1 MDDLGRWMRRVLD
14 EVAPPVDPRA
24 VVESVTRSGGRRWPI
39 AVGAAAVVVL
49 LVGGGYWLFAG
60 EPNTGVA
67 DDTTTTSLEATTT
80 TAAILETLHPSSI
93 SCSSELPDFPC
104 SNLIDGDPAT
114 EWQAP
119 NGGIGAVITI
129 EFAAPVTISEV
140 KLTNIPDDARFM
152 RNGRI
157 REVVATAPPSLAVIR
172 PDFADSNQRAVGF
185 GHHDWAGVTS
195 LVVEVTRA
203 YPGQSVGDLPP
214 FAELALAELE
224 IVGHP
229 GAPPAGDPTTATTVT
244 LPAPAAITGSWSQT
258 NPDLGGLLV
267 QVRDLIWDG
276 EAFYLLLRVGFGD
289 LIVWRSADGIQWDQY
304 SQIGTSG
311 TLDGP
316 WHLVSA
322 DGRLLAGGR
331 RGLVPTVWIE
341 DGANRWREVEVAPSG
356 AILGLIEYRDRFV
369 AVGHVPAWDEGI
381 EAPPARHGVIWVS
394 SDAETWTEVAGVEKF
409 GNDSYPS
416 DLVEGPSGLLTI
428 SVQGMFGP
436 SGPATRRV
444 VTSGDGVDW
453 MVRDPVGLA
462 LTQVDAVSGTSSGY
476 LASGYVAM
484 GIFDIPV
491 FHSEDGIEWSPEF
504 SALPD
509 SAGTPSISD
518 AELFRGQLVVS
529 GNVFVDPGGG
539 AGNYSLPAVWV
550 YLGDDRWTS
559 LGTAEWFDRPGYTY
573 RIVTAPDRLIV
584 IGEHGGDD
592 WALFTFVV
600 DEP

>member
-1 MDDLGRWMRRVLD
+1 VITVEFAEPVSVFALGFTNLPDDVRFRRNARIRGLAITADGTHLPATAELADVNDEAQSVGELD
-14 EVAPPVDPRA
+14 PA
-24 VVESVTRSGGRRWPI
+24 PI
-39 AVGAAAVVVL
+39 A
-49 LVGGGYWLFAG
+49 LVSTVRIAL
-60 EPNTGVA
+60 
-67 DDTTTTSLEATTT
+67 TS
-80 TAAILETLHPSSI
+80 
-93 SCSSELPDFPC
+93 
-104 SNLIDGDPAT
+104 
-114 EWQAP
+114 
-119 NGGIGAVITI
+119 
-129 EFAAPVTISEV
+129 
-140 KLTNIPDDARFM
+140 
-152 RNGRI
+152 
-157 REVVATAPPSLAVIR
+157 
-172 PDFADSNQRAVGF
+172 
-185 GHHDWAGVTS
+185 
-195 LVVEVTRA
+195 A
-203 YPGQSVGDLPP
+203 YPAQSYGDLPP

-224 IVGHP
+224 IIGYP
-229 GAPPAGDPTTATTVT
+229 GLLPREGDPTTATTVT
-244 LPAPAAITGSWSQT
+244 LPVPAPITGSWSQT

-289 LIVWRSADGIQWDQY
+289 LIVWRSAEGIQWDQY

-369 AVGHVPAWDEGI
+369 AVGHVPAWDEGT

-394 SDAETWTEVAGVEKF
+394 SDAETWTEVAGVETF

-453 MVRDPVGLA
+453 IVRDPVGLA
-462 LTQVDAVSGTSSGY
+462 LTQVDTVSGTSSGY
-476 LASGYVAM
+476 LAM
-484 GIFDIPV
+484 GSFDLPV
-491 FHSEDGIEWSPEF
+491 LHSEDGIEWSPVF
-504 SALPD
+504 SALPE
-509 SAGTPSISD
+509 SAGTPRIND
-518 AELFRGQLVVS
+518 AELFRDQLVVS
-529 GNVFVDPGGG
+529 GSVFVDPGGG
-539 AGNYSLPAVWV
+539 AFNYSLPAVWV
-550 YLGDDRWTS
+550 YLGDDRWTP
-559 LGTAEWFDRPGYTY
+559 LGAAEWFDEPGYTY

-584 IGEHGGDD
+584 VGEHGGDD

>member
-14 EVAPPVDPRA
+14 EVASPVDPRA
-24 VVESVTRSGGRRWPI
+24 VVESVTRRGGRRWPI
-39 AVGAAAVVVL
+39 AVAAATVVVL

-60 EPNTGVA
+60 EPAGEVA
-67 DDTTTTSLEATTT
+67 DDTTTTSLESVTTT
-80 TAAILETLHPSSI
+80 TAAILETLHPSAI
-93 SCSSELPDFPC
+93 TCSSELPDFPC

-119 NGGIGAVITI
+119 NGGIEAVITV
-129 EFAAPVTISEV
+129 EFAAPVTIAEV

-195 LVVEVTRA
+195 LVIEVTRA

-214 FAELALAELE
+214 FSELALAELE

-229 GAPPAGDPTTATTVT
+229 GAPPAVDPTTATTVT
-244 LPAPAAITGSWSQT
+244 LPVGELPSGTWFKT
-258 NPDLGGLLV
+258 NPDLGGLIV

-311 TLDGP
+311 TTDGP

-322 DGRLLAGGR
+322 EGRIVIGGR
-331 RGLVPTVWIE
+331 RDLVPTVWIE
-341 DGANRWREVEVAPSG
+341 EGPDSWREVTVAASG
-356 AILGLIEYRDRFV
+356 SIRALVHRQGVYV
-369 AVGHVPAWDEGI
+369 AFGTAPGWDESRPEGP
-381 EAPPARHGVIWVS
+381 PPARHAVIWAS
-394 SDAETWTEVAGVEKF
+394 ADAVTWGEVAGVELF
-409 GNDSYPS
+409 GDDSRPQALM
-416 DLVEGPSGLLTI
+416 DGGAGLLAVAARGDFPSESMTFVVAISQDGTGWTI
-428 SVQGMFGP
+428 LDTTGLAVSQIDATGSGAAGYIIANGFTGVAYQSSNGTTWFPTFGTLP
-436 SGPATRRV
+436 DA
-444 VTSGDGVDW
+444 GDGVYLSDVEW
-453 MVRDPVGLA
+453 FRDRIVL
-462 LTQVDAVSGTSSGY
+462 SGS
-476 LASGYVAM
+476 
-484 GIFDIPV
+484 
-491 FHSEDGIEWSPEF
+491 
-504 SALPD
+504 
-509 SAGTPSISD
+509 
-518 AELFRGQLVVS
+518 
-529 GNVFVDPGGG
+529 VFVDPGGG
-539 AGNYSLPAVWV
+539 AFNYSLPAVWV
-550 YLGDDRWTS
+550 S
-559 LGTAEWFDRPGYTY
+559 LGPESWASLGSSEWFAQPGTTY

-584 IGEHGGDD
+584 IGEHSVSGD

>member
-24 VVESVTRSGGRRWPI
+24 VVASVTRSGARRWPI

-49 LVGGGYWLFAG
+49 LVGGGYWLFSG
-60 EPNTGVA
+60 EPNPGVA
-67 DDTTTTSLEATTT
+67 DDTTTTSLESATTT
-80 TAAILETLHPSSI
+80 TAAILETLHPSGI

-119 NGGIGAVITI
+119 NGGIDAVITV

-140 KLTNIPDDARFM
+140 KLINIPDDARFM

-157 REVVATAPPSLAVIR
+157 REVVTFAPPSLAVIR
-172 PDFADSNQRAVGF
+172 PDFADSNQPTVGF

-195 LVVEVTRA
+195 LVIEVTRA

-244 LPAPAAITGSWSQT
+244 LPVPAPITGSWSQT

-311 TLDGP
+311 TTDGP

-322 DGRLLAGGR
+322 EGRLLIGGR
-331 RGLVPTVWIE
+331 RDLVPTVWIE
-341 DGANRWREVEVAPSG
+341 EGPNSWREVTVAPSG
-356 AILGLIEYRDRFV
+356 SIRALVHRQGIHV
-369 AVGHVPAWDEGI
+369 AFGTAPGWDESRPEGP
-381 EAPPARHGVIWVS
+381 PPARHAVIWAS
-394 SDAETWTEVAGVEKF
+394 ADAVTWSEVAGVELF
-409 GNDSYPS
+409 GDDSRPQA
-416 DLVEGPSGLLTI
+416 LMNGGAGLLAVAARGDFPSESMTFVVAI
-428 SVQGMFGP
+428 SQDGTDWTVRDTTGLALSQVDATGSGATGYVIVIADGFTGVAYQSSNGTTWSPAFGALP
-436 SGPATRRV
+436 DA
-444 VTSGDGVDW
+444 GDGVYLSDVEW
-453 MVRDPVGLA
+453 FRDRIVL
-462 LTQVDAVSGTSSGY
+462 
-476 LASGYVAM
+476 
-484 GIFDIPV
+484 
-491 FHSEDGIEWSPEF
+491 
-504 SALPD
+504 
-509 SAGTPSISD
+509 
-518 AELFRGQLVVS
+518 S
-529 GNVFVDPGGG
+529 GNVYVDPGGG
-539 AGNYSLPAVWV
+539 AFNYSLPAVWV
-550 YLGDDRWTS
+550 YVGDDRWAP
-559 LGTAEWFDRPGYTY
+559 LGTTEWFDQPGYTY